1 MNEILAIIIGVL
13 GLALGVGAAAK
24 SGEKNRTA
32 KKIQQAAVKA
42 TESQQATAE
51 KVREIETEVSKAIKE
66 SDSLTSKEKTDK
78 LNEKIKNWNNK

>member
-42 TESQQATAE
+42 TESQQATTE

-78 LNEKIKNWNNK
+78 LNEKIKNWNK